1 MEFVW
6 LSASCV
12 LIGILVF
19 ALKVSL
25 GCGLSSLSQR
35 EALAIACGY
44 FLLSLVV
51 GSALEIIPQ
60 GYMRSILDLGV
71 AMHIVLALLLV
82 TAGVMTA
89 RRWNQHRCD
98 ISRRTFWL
106 LSMPCPACLA
116 ATFISCSILAGLI
129 DVAPWKI
136 GLSVGLIFFTAIS
149 VISSSMKGI
158 SKSPSALGNAMIFVG
173 LFYILSILVI
183 PAYLQIPSSP
193 SQIAMS
199 VSEADTIKYSLFII
213 SLVLLGFVSR
223 RLGVDL

>member
-6 LSASCV
+6 LTASGV
-12 LIGILVF
+12 LIGILIF

-35 EALAIACGY
+35 EVLAVAGGY
-44 FLLSLVV
+44 LLLSLMV
-51 GSALEIIPQ
+51 GYALDIIPKR
-60 GYMRSILDLGV
+60 YMSSILDLGV

-82 TAGVMTA
+82 IAGVMTA
-89 RRWNQHRCD
+89 RRWSQHRCD
-98 ISRRTFWL
+98 ISRRTFWF

-136 GLSVGLIFFTAIS
+136 GLSVGLIFFAAIT
-149 VISSSMKGI
+149 VISSLMKSI
-158 SKSPSALGNAMIFVG
+158 SKSPSTLGNIMIFIG

-183 PAYLQIPSSP
+183 PAYLQIPKSS
-193 SQIAMS
+193 SQIAIS
-199 VSEADTIKYSLFII
+199 IPAADLINSSLFMI
-213 SLVLLGFVSR
+213 SLITLGFVSR
-223 RLGVDL
+223 RLGVFL